1 MTDSSTATFVDALDE
16 LGVSVS
22 RTTPES
28 CPEAVDDAVEGETV
42 GVRLC
47 DELALPETVRTDPT
61 NGDLE
66 AADTGVTPATFGIAE
81 TGSVYLK
88 ADRPGTEPI
97 SLYPYRH
104 VAVLRE
110 ADLVPDVPSAVD
122 RLGPELRAGDSGI
135 IATGPSATADMGELV
150 VGAHG
155 PGEVH
160 VVLVEEANA

>member
-1 MTDSSTATFVDALDE
+1 MTDSTTPEFVDALNE
-16 LGVSVS
+16 LDVTLS

-28 CPEAVDDAVEGETV
+28 CDAAVAEAVVGDTV
-42 GVRLC
+42 GVPLQG
-47 DELALPETVRTDPT
+47 DLDLPESVRTDPT
-61 NGDLE
+61 NGDME
-66 AADTGVTPATFGIAE
+66 SADTGVTPATFGIAE

-110 ADLVPDVPSAVD
+110 ADLVPDVTAAVD
-122 RLGPELRAGDSGI
+122 RVGPELRDGDSGI

-160 VVLVEEANA
+160 VVLVEEASA